1 MLFQNRPILIAFVCV
16 ADLVCT
22 ILFAMEQKEFCLK
35 WNNYTDVYKG
45 NFATLLNR
53 EHFTDVTLSC
63 DNQSIKCH
71 RLVLSACSSYFENV
85 LINNSHSHPIIILKD
100 VKFCDIQALVKFIYT
115 GEVTVAQAQFNS
127 LLSLADMLKV
137 TGLADPGESSDKT
150 TNTAYPVERTE
161 VSKPSPTL
169 KRRRVDLDS
178 EHSVLTHDSL
188 QDSVPSIPLAASGT
202 LLNNKSE
209 TRPSSSLVQQKD
221 SHLVESEVVSNHGEE
236 PTGTIG
242 QFVNS
247 LQYYG
252 EEAGSSSLF
261 SDSATNFNYPS
272 QVKDECV
279 DSATEDVARPE
290 EDFGD
295 YDYTNESGTAFGV
308 PDHEEGFMTST
319 LNESDNETNRGQWKA
334 KYKNSM
340 IVAALKEIQ
349 KGHSFTEVALK
360 FSMPRTSLHNYAK
373 KFGIVSLHKK
383 RRISVKSS

>member
-221 SHLVESEVVSNHGEE
+221 SH
-236 PTGTIG
+236 
-242 QFVNS
+242 
-247 LQYYG
+247 
-252 EEAGSSSLF
+252 
-261 SDSATNFNYPS
+261 

-319 LNESDNETNRGQWKA
+319 LNESDGKPGNVRR
-334 KYKNSM
+334 KYKHNNR
-340 IVAALKEIQ
+340 IIKAALI
-349 KGHSFTEVALK
+349 EVQNGYTVSETALK
-360 FSMPRTSLHNYAK
+360 YSIPRTSLHHYAK
-373 KFGIVSLHKK
+373 KFGVESHFSKRKK
-383 RRISVKSS
+383 DYPSHNTSAGRVESHPNHLV